1 MPSIARAG
9 LQHCDGFP
17 WETRGRLKKMKL
29 SFKAFKGKEEGKN
42 PLNIAVYNYIGI
54 EGFLHFHS

>member
-1 MPSIARAG
+1 MPSVVRAG
-9 LQHCDGFP
+9 LQRGDGFP

-29 SFKAFKGKEEGKN
+29 SFKAFKEEEEKN

-54 EGFLHFHS
+54 ESFLRLHS